1 MKRYLIPVFIL
12 SLGISLSLAGC
23 SAIEPIND
31 LSNIVEENAPNT
43 APDTAAWTANAPTK
57 LYDIEGLA
65 GNIFEGILSRNWN
78 DATANLSQLIT
89 AWTDVKSVIENPTAI
104 LQSEEVLSLLIS
116 AVQARNPD
124 LSQTELNDFMYKI
137 SDISKGYKL
146 SPLSDIIA
154 INNAGRDLR
163 YAVEN
168 KNWVTAAAKAKE
180 LQNTWGRA
188 KSNLEQ
194 FGILGDITETH
205 SSIEQMKN
213 SVEEENRTTFL
224 ERFQKFNEGMS
235 HIRTA
240 LSSN

>member
-31 LSNIVEENAPNT
+31 LSNIVEENTPNT

-137 SDISKGYKL
+137 SDISKGYKI

-168 KNWVTAAAKAKE
+168 KNWITAAAKAKE

-240 LSSN
+240 LSQN

>member
-12 SLGISLSLAGC
+12 SLGISLSLTGC

-31 LSNIVEENAPNT
+31 LSNVVEENVPNT

-57 LYDIEGLA
+57 LYDIESLA

-168 KNWVTAAAKAKE
+168 KNWITAAAKAKE
-180 LQNTWGRA
+180 LQNTWSRA

-240 LSSN
+240 LSQN

>member
-12 SLGISLSLAGC
+12 SLGISLSLTGC

-31 LSNIVEENAPNT
+31 LSNVVEENVPNT

-89 AWTDVKSVIENPTAI
+89 AWTDVKSVIENPTTI

-168 KNWVTAAAKAKE
+168 KNWITAAAKAKE
-180 LQNTWGRA
+180 LQNTWSRA

-224 ERFQKFNEGMS
+224 ARFQKFNEGMS

-240 LSSN
+240 LSQN

>member
-1 MKRYLIPVFIL
+1 MRRYLVPLLVL
-12 SLGISLSLAGC
+12 SVAFPITLAGC
-23 SAIEPIND
+23 TSIAPLNE
-31 LSNIVEENAPNT
+31 LSNIVEENAPHT
-43 APDTAAWTANAPTK
+43 APDTAAWTADAPTK

-65 GNIFEGILSRNWN
+65 GSIFEGILSRNWN
-78 DATANLSQLIT
+78 DASDNLSRLVT
-89 AWTDVKSVIENPTAI
+89 AWTEAKTIIENSTAI

-168 KNWVTAAAKAKE
+168 KNWVTATAKIKE

-194 FGILGDITETH
+194 FGILGDITQTH

-224 ERFQKFNEGMS
+224 ERFQQFNEGMN

-240 LSSN
+240 LSPQ

>member
-31 LSNIVEENAPNT
+31 LSNVVEENAPNT
-43 APDTAAWTANAPTK
+43 APDTAAWTANAPTR

-240 LSSN
+240 LAQN

>member
-12 SLGISLSLAGC
+12 SFGISLSLTGC
-23 SAIEPIND
+23 STIEPIND
-31 LSNIVEENAPNT
+31 LSNVVEENTPNT
-43 APDTAAWTANAPTK
+43 APDTAAWTAKAPTK

-89 AWTDVKSVIENPTAI
+89 AWTDVKSIIENPTAI

-194 FGILGDITETH
+194 FGILGDITQTH

-240 LSSN
+240 LSQS

>member
-43 APDTAAWTANAPTK
+43 APDTAAWTANAPTR

>member
-12 SLGISLSLAGC
+12 SLGVSLGLAGC

-31 LSNIVEENAPNT
+31 LSNVVEENTPNT
-43 APDTAAWTANAPTK
+43 APDTAAWTANAPTR

-104 LQSEEVLSLLIS
+104 LQSEEILSLLIS

-240 LSSN
+240 LSQN